1 MHNIHCSRF
10 KMMLH
15 RLFLILHLAL
25 VLSRILSMVQSQ
37 GHLNLFS
44 GVRTDR
50 FTWRAGQTVS
60 PDIWCNNLHT
70 ACPDSCSWG
79 LRSLFPSPTLI
90 TPDMLAK
97 PEKHTVPLFG
107 GKKTQQHRGFYTVEG
122 QAMLKCNM
130 TQFWAWCFCL
140 LACKIF
146 SFCSCVLASLS
157 RSAEFVN

>member
-1 MHNIHCSRF
+1 MVTHMHNIHCSRF

-44 GVRTDR
+44 GDGEQGRQ
-50 FTWRAGQTVS
+50 FS

-70 ACPDSCSWG
+70 AFPDSCSWG

-97 PEKHTVPLFG
+97 PEQHTVPLFG

-122 QAMLKCNM
+122 QIMLTCNM
-130 TQFWAWCFCL
+130 AQFWAWCLCL
-140 LACKIF
+140 FGLQNLQFLLKCF
-146 SFCSCVLASLS
+146 GFTV
-157 RSAEFVN
+157 